1 MKKKNLKTLKLNKTV
16 ISNLK
21 KSQLKGGSMGSIECP
36 SYHPTVCDG
45 NGGGMTSA
53 AQMGCVFYCPGT
65 LPV

>member
-1 MKKKNLKTLKLNKTV
+1 MKKKNVKSLQFEKTL

-21 KSQLKGGSMGSIECP
+21 SDQLKGGSFGSIDCP

-45 NGGGMTSA
+45 GGSISSQGINCAVQCGGT
-53 AQMGCVFYCPGT
+53 T

>member
-1 MKKKNLKTLKLNKTV
+1 MKKKNVKSLSLEKTL

-21 KSQLKGGSMGSIECP
+21 GNQITGGSMGSIECP

-45 NGGGMTSA
+45 GGSISSQGIQCQVQCGGT
-53 AQMGCVFYCPGT
+53 T

>member
-1 MKKKNLKTLKLNKTV
+1 MKKKNVKSLRFEKTL

-21 KSQLKGGSMGSIECP
+21 SNQVKGGSMGSIECP

-45 NGGGMTSA
+45 GGSISSQGFNCAVDCS
-53 AQMGCVFYCPGT
+53 GT